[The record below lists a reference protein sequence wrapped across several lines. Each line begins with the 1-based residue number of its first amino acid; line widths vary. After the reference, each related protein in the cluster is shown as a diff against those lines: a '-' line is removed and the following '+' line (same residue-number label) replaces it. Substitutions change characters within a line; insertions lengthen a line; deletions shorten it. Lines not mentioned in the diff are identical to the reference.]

1 MTIPFAAVIV
11 IVIALI
17 AGAFALAAF
26 VWAIRTKQFS
36 LEQLNKGAYLVFD
49 DDEPVGR
56 PQDMLFGQPVAPLKT
71 KKNSADGAH

>member
-11 IVIALI
+11 VVVALI

-36 LEQLNKGAYLVFD
+36 IEQLNKGAHLVFD

-56 PQDMLFGQPVAPLKT
+56 PQDMLFGQPVASL
-71 KKNSADGAH
+71 KKNSSDGAH

>member
-11 IVIALI
+11 VVVALI

-36 LEQLNKGAYLVFD
+36 IEQLNKGANLVFD

-56 PQDMLFGQPVAPLKT
+56 PQDMLFGQPAAPLK
-71 KKNSADGAH
+71 KNSSDGAH

>member
-49 DDEPVGR
+49 DDEPVGQ
-56 PQDMLFGQPVAPLKT
+56 PQDMLFGQPVAPLKK
-71 KKNSADGAH
+71 KKNSSDGAH